1 MAQLKGTYKEI
12 IIITLPL
19 LLGNA
24 SHTLI
29 ALTDTM
35 FMSRL
40 NTNAL
45 ATVGYISLFYMF
57 LVVLGYSY
65 TKSVQIQVAKRMG
78 EKQEQKIGNI
88 IDSALIIMFFAA
100 LILFSILFLIPGF
113 FLKIFINNPQIIS
126 SGTVFLHYRT
136 PGIFFNFFGCV
147 LIAYYTGIGKTIIPG
162 ISMVCMLV
170 CNVIFNYVLVFGH
183 FGVPAMGIAGSGLAS
198 TLAEFISVLVLLVGV
213 FYFGGIK
220 KHQLLKF
227 VKFDRAEV
235 KELNHLG
242 LPIVGQTAIGFVSWI
257 YFFSC
262 VENIMGSEALAISN
276 ILRPIYQIFSVPAW
290 SLANTVN
297 TLIGNIHGQGLSDE
311 IGKVAK
317 RVIVVSLAIT
327 VLSIAILLPFPYFWI
342 KNISGQTAYVQQCI
356 GPLWMICVAM
366 LVFAI
371 AIVIFNV
378 IVSIGSTRIS
388 MTIEVV
394 SIFLYI
400 VYTYIIFHFVKP
412 NLTFAWSTEIIYW
425 VLIGLFSW
433 YYLKKFDWK
442 KKITQELEQKS
453 PV

>member
-1 MAQLKGTYKEI
+1 MSQLKGTYKEI
-12 IIITLPL
+12 IVITLPL

-40 NTNAL
+40 NEDAL
-45 ATVGYISLFYMF
+45 ASVGYISMFYML

-78 EKQEQKIGNI
+78 EQQEHKIGNI

-100 LILFSILFLIPGF
+100 LILFSILYFFPTY
-113 FLKIFINNPQIIS
+113 FLKIFIDSPEIIS
-126 SGTVFLHYRT
+126 TGKIFLHYRV
-136 PGIFFNFFGCV
+136 PGIFFNYFGCV

-162 ISMVCMLV
+162 ISMVCMLLF
-170 CNVIFNYVLVFGH
+170 NILFNYLLVFGH
-183 FGVPAMGIAGSGLAS
+183 WGFPQMGVAGSGLAS
-198 TLAEFISVLVLLVGV
+198 TLAELISVLVLLIGI
-213 FYFGGIK
+213 FFFGGIE

-227 VKFDRAEV
+227 VKFDRQEV

-262 VENIMGSEALAISN
+262 IENIMGKESLAVSN
-276 ILRPIYQIFSVPAW
+276 ILRPVYQIFSVPAW
-290 SLANTVN
+290 SLANSVN
-297 TLIGNIHGQGLSDE
+297 TLVGNIRGQGLSDE

-317 RVIVVSLAIT
+317 RGMVVSVIVTLFTI
-327 VLSIAILLPFPYFWI
+327 LILLPFPCFWI
-342 KNISGQTAYVQQCI
+342 TLISGQSSYVDQCI
-356 GPLWMICVAM
+356 GPLWMICVSM
-366 LVFAI
+366 LVFAV
-371 AIVIFNV
+371 AIIIFNV

-388 MTIEVV
+388 LTIEIT
-394 SIFLYI
+394 SIFLYL
-400 VYTYIIFHFVKP
+400 VYTYSVFHFMKP
-412 NLTFAWSTEIIYW
+412 TLTFAWSTEIVYW
-425 VLIGLFSW
+425 VLIGIFSY

-442 KKITQELEQKS
+442 KKIRNT
-453 PV
+453 

>member
-1 MAQLKGTYKEI
+1 MSQLKGTYKEI

-65 TKSVQIQVAKRMG
+65 TKSIQIQVAKRMG
-78 EKQEQKIGNI
+78 EKQEDKIGNI

-113 FLKIFINNPQIIS
+113 FLKIFINSPEIIS

-136 PGIFFNFFGCV
+136 PGIFFNYFGCV

-162 ISMVCMLV
+162 LSMLCMLL
-170 CNVIFNYVLVFGH
+170 CNVLFNYILVFGH
-183 FGVPAMGIAGSGLAS
+183 FGFAPMGVAGSGLAS
-198 TLAEFISVLVLLVGV
+198 TLAECTSVLVLLIGV
-213 FYFGGIK
+213 FFFGGIK
-220 KHQLLKF
+220 HHQLLKF
-227 VKFDRAEV
+227 KKFDKEEV

-262 VENIMGSEALAISN
+262 VENIMGREALAISN
-276 ILRPIYQIFSVPAW
+276 LLRPVYQIFSVPAW
-290 SLANTVN
+290 SLANSVN
-297 TLIGNIHGQGLSDE
+297 TLIGNIHGQGLTDE
-311 IGKVAK
+311 ISKVTK
-317 RVIVVSLAIT
+317 RVMYVSIT
-327 VLSIAILLPFPYFWI
+327 ITLFTIAILLPFPHFWI
-342 KNISGQTAYVQQCI
+342 TLISGQSDYVAQCV
-356 GPLWMICVAM
+356 GPFWMICIAM

-371 AIVIFNV
+371 SIIIFNV
-378 IVSIGSTRIS
+378 IVSIGNTRIS
-388 MTIEVV
+388 LTIEVT
-394 SIFLYI
+394 SIFLYL
-400 VYTYIIFHFVKP
+400 VYTYFIFHFMKP
-412 NLTFAWSTEIIYW
+412 TLTFAWSTEIVYW
-425 VLIGLFSW
+425 ALIGIFSLF
-433 YYLKKFDWK
+433 YLKKFDWK
-442 KKITQELEQKS
+442 KKIS
-453 PV
+453 

>member
-1 MAQLKGTYKEI
+1 MSQLKGTYKEI

-65 TKSVQIQVAKRMG
+65 TKSIQIQVAKRMG
-78 EKQEQKIGNI
+78 EKQEDKIGNI

-113 FLKIFINNPQIIS
+113 FLKIFINSPEIIS

-136 PGIFFNFFGCV
+136 PGIFFNYFGCV

-162 ISMVCMLV
+162 LSMLCMLL
-170 CNVIFNYVLVFGH
+170 CNVLFNYILVFGH
-183 FGVPAMGIAGSGLAS
+183 FGFAPMGVAGSGLAS
-198 TLAEFISVLVLLVGV
+198 TLAECTSVLVLLIGV
-213 FYFGGIK
+213 FFFGGIK
-220 KHQLLKF
+220 RHQLLKF
-227 VKFDRAEV
+227 KKFDKEEV

-262 VENIMGSEALAISN
+262 VENIMGREALAISN
-276 ILRPIYQIFSVPAW
+276 LLRPVYQIFSVPAW
-290 SLANTVN
+290 RLANSVN
-297 TLIGNIHGQGLSDE
+297 TLIGNIHGQGLTDE
-311 IGKVAK
+311 ISKVTK
-317 RVIVVSLAIT
+317 RVMYVSVIIT
-327 VLSIAILLPFPYFWI
+327 LFTIAILLPFPHFWI
-342 KNISGQTAYVQQCI
+342 TLISGKSDYVSQCV
-356 GPLWMICVAM
+356 GPFWMICIAM

-371 AIVIFNV
+371 AIIIFNV
-378 IVSIGSTRIS
+378 IVSIGNTRIS
-388 MTIEVV
+388 LTIEVT
-394 SIFLYI
+394 SIFLYL
-400 VYTYIIFHFVKP
+400 VYTYFIFHFMKP
-412 NLTFAWSTEIIYW
+412 TLTFAWSTEIVYW
-425 VLIGLFSW
+425 ALIGIFSLF
-433 YYLKKFDWK
+433 YLKKFDWK
-442 KKITQELEQKS
+442 KKIR
-453 PV
+453 